1 MNPSKPRKYSGQ
13 DDLEKFNE
21 WLSHLLK
28 YHCTFKVTKPDCDED
43 QVLYT
48 RLYLEGL
55 TSQWYDQVIDSLDWQ
70 VQDWMVKDIICE
82 LFQQFVNET
91 SV

>member
-55 TSQWYDQVIDSLDWQ
+55 TS
-70 VQDWMVKDIICE
+70 
-82 LFQQFVNET
+82 
-91 SV
+91 